1 MLLPLV
7 MLLLMAVVQAG
18 IYFHSVAVATT
29 AARKAV
35 AAASVDGGG
44 PAQGQAAGSQF
55 LDQNGASLTDRHVAV
70 TTDGTDARAR
80 VTGDV
85 ASLMFG
91 IPFSVTVVVDAPI
104 EQVTP

>member
-44 PAQGQAAGSQF
+44 PAQGEVAGTQF
-55 LDQNGASLTDRHVAV
+55 LDQNGASLTNRHVVVA
-70 TTDGTDARAR
+70 TDGSNARVR

-91 IPFSVTVVVDAPI
+91 VPFSVTVVVDAPI
-104 EQVTP
+104 EQVSP